1 MVRLRG
7 LPTED
12 QRAALHLVAIGAL
25 QADAALPREGP
36 ARAEFLARMS
46 HELRTP
52 LHAILGFTKLLQRD
66 TAGVLPAEQCRHLEH
81 VRSAGAHLLALVNAM
96 LDLSWLEAGGMRLEL
111 QAVELDD
118 VARQAMA
125 MLEPLADEHAVRLAM
140 PPRLD
145 GTVCADAMR
154 LRQVLINLLSNAI
167 KYNRPGGEVRIE
179 SGPDATGMTLV
190 VRDDGRGMTALQ
202 LQGLFEPFNRLG
214 RERSGIEGIGLGLA
228 LSKALV
234 EHMGG
239 RISASSTPDTGSAF
253 AVWLPQPLQSAPR
266 PPPPG
271 LVAYGVEA
279 NTFASPP

>member
-7 LPTED
+7 LPSED
-12 QRAALHLVAIGAL
+12 QRAALRLVATGAL

-66 TAGVLPAEQCRHLEH
+66 MAGVLPAEQSRHLEH
-81 VRSAGAHLLALVNAM
+81 VRSAGDHLLSLVNAM

-111 QAVELDD
+111 CAVELGALARD
-118 VARQAMA
+118 VMG
-125 MLEPLADEHAVRLAM
+125 MLQPLAHERAVSVTIG
-140 PPRLD
+140 PRLR
-145 GTVCADAMR
+145 GAVHADAMR

-167 KYNRPGGEVRIE
+167 KYNRPGGAVQIDAR
-179 SGPDATGMTLV
+179 PDAAGTTLV
-190 VRDDGRGMTALQ
+190 VRDDGHGMTPLQ
-202 LQGLFEPFNRLG
+202 LQNLFEPFNRLG
-214 RERSGIEGIGLGLA
+214 RERSEVEGTGLGLA

-239 RISASSTPDTGSAF
+239 RISVSSTPDSGSAF
-253 AVWLPQPLQSAPR
+253 AVWLPRPLPGAAQPAAGACRLR
-266 PPPPG
+266 R
-271 LVAYGVEA
+271 
-279 NTFASPP
+279 